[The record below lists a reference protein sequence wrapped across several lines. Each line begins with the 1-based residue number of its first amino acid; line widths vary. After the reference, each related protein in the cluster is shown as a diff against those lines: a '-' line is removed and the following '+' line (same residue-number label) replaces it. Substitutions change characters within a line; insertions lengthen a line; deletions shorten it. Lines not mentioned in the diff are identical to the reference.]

1 MSIYFDPRDA
11 QCKAPFGAV
20 HCGTPV
26 QLRLS
31 CTDGDTPCRATL
43 LCTHEL
49 ADTRTETLLSSVPGG
64 FCGTFAAP
72 AQGELVWYCFRLE
85 WPGGAVLHL
94 GKNGLCTAEDDAQ
107 RWQLTVYE
115 SDDAPSWFGAG
126 VTYQIFPDRFCR
138 SRRRSAEGLLGQR
151 RMHGHWDDLPDWLP
165 DENGNY
171 CSDFF
176 GGDLAGIES
185 KLDYLHALGV
195 TTLYLCPIFEASTN
209 HRYDTADYRRIDPL
223 LGDEE
228 DFRALCAAA
237 HARGMRVLIDGVFN
251 HTGAKSRYF
260 NADGFYPQPG
270 AAQGP
275 ASPYYKWYSFHP
287 FPDEY
292 DAWWGIKNLPAVNEL
307 EESYVNFICT
317 DGDSVVKHW
326 LRAGADGW
334 RLDVA
339 DELPDAFI
347 RHIRAA
353 AQEVTGGETFVLG
366 EVWEDASNKVAYSQR
381 RRYFLGGELHGVMNY
396 PFRTALL
403 DYLLGGRAQSFRETM
418 ETLRENYPP
427 FAFYNALNFLST
439 HDTPRLLTLL
449 GRTAPA
455 PEDKAARAVLR
466 LNEQE
471 RRLGLRRLQLAA
483 LLLFAFP
490 GSPMIYYGDEAGMEG
505 FEDPFNRGTFPWG
518 QEERGL
524 QQYFARLGAARRARE
539 ALQRGTIE
547 YLRAE
552 DGVLAFARRSEDDL
566 CIAAANAGD
575 TPVTLSLP
583 WDGALARELLTGQQF
598 FADNGAVR
606 LRLEPRE
613 GVLLG

>member
-11 QCKAPFGAV
+11 QCKSPFGAV
-20 HCGTPV
+20 RCGTEV
-26 QLRLS
+26 RLRLRA
-31 CTDGDTPCRATL
+31 DGEAPARVTL
-43 LCTHEL
+43 LRAHEF
-49 ADTRTETLLSSVPGG
+49 ADMREETPLMPEDGG
-64 FCGTFAAP
+64 FCGTFSAP
-72 AQGELVWYCFRLE
+72 ARGELVWYRFRLE
-85 WPGGAVLHL
+85 WSGGAVQYL
-94 GKNGLCTAEDDAQ
+94 GKNGVHGAPDDAQ
-107 RWQLTVYE
+107 PWQLTVYE
-115 SDDAPSWFGAG
+115 SDDAPTWFARG

-138 SRRRSAEGLLGQR
+138 SRRRSVEGLLGQR
-151 RMHGHWDDLPDWLP
+151 RLHEHRDELPDWLP

-223 LGDEE
+223 LGDED
-228 DFRALCAAA
+228 DFRSLCAAA

-260 NADGFYPQPG
+260 NADGFYPAPG
-270 AAQGP
+270 AAQGS
-275 ASPYYKWYSFHP
+275 ASPYYKWYNFRR

-307 EESYVNFICT
+307 EESYVNFICS
-317 DGDSVVKHW
+317 DEDSVVKHW

-339 DELPDAFI
+339 DELPDRFI
-347 RHIRAA
+347 SHIRAA
-353 AQEVTGGETFVLG
+353 AQEVTGSETFVLG
-366 EVWEDASNKVAYSQR
+366 EVWEDASNKIAYSQR

-403 DYLLGGRAQSFRETM
+403 HYLLGGRAEDFRETM

-449 GRTAPA
+449 GLSRPT

-466 LNEQE
+466 LDEQE
-471 RRLGLRRLQLAA
+471 RRMGLSRLHLAA

-490 GSPMIYYGDEAGMEG
+490 GSPMIYYGDEVGMEG
-505 FEDPFNRGTFPWG
+505 CEDPFNRAAFPWG
-518 QEERGL
+518 QEDRGL
-524 QQYFARLGAARRARE
+524 QQYFARLGAARKTRA
-539 ALQRGTIE
+539 ALQSGSIE
-547 YLRAE
+547 YLCAE
-552 DGVLAFARRSEDDL
+552 GGVLAFARRTADDV
-566 CIAAANAGD
+566 CIAAANAGEQ
-575 TPVTLSLP
+575 PVTLTLP
-583 WDGALARELLTGQQF
+583 WDKTLARELLTGQQF
-598 FADNGAVR
+598 FADGGVLH
-606 LRLEPRE
+606 LRLDPRE